1 MLPIQRASYTML
13 EEAQA
18 FARVLKGGQDEAY
31 EKWLDAA
38 AAVHESLFAMR
49 KDAGIRFEVD
59 DD

>member
-1 MLPIQRASYTML
+1 ML

-18 FARVLKGGQDEAY
+18 FARVLKGGQDAAY

-38 AAVHESLFAMR
+38 AAVHESLFGMR

>member
-1 MLPIQRASYTML
+1 MLTIQRASHTML

-18 FARVLKGGQDEAY
+18 FARVLKGGQDADY
-31 EKWLDAA
+31 EKWLNAA

>member
-1 MLPIQRASYTML
+1 ML

-18 FARVLKGGQDEAY
+18 FVRVLKGGQDADY
-31 EKWLDAA
+31 EKWLNAA